1 MSHSTTS
8 DSPLQTTH
16 VAILGLGEVGRI
28 YGAALADAG
37 HRVTGF
43 DPYLHESP
51 AGVEVADTLEKAVE
65 DARIVVVLTAASAS
79 RSVAESAAAALA
91 PGAVYADFTS
101 SGPLEKRTLAD
112 VFQERTDVRLVDVA
126 ILGPVIQLGTATPLM
141 TAGPAGEAAAAL
153 MRPLGTPVE
162 VVVGGDLGDAM
173 AHKLLRSV
181 FMKGLASVVVE
192 AVGAGRGAGM
202 EEWVRGQIAGVL
214 AGDGQAVIDRF
225 LTGTAKH
232 AARRAVE
239 MRSTRAY
246 LADLGVP
253 AEMTE
258 ASMTALERM
267 ADDGHPS

>member
-1 MSHSTTS
+1 MSHSTIS
-8 DSPLQTTH
+8 DSPFQPAH

-28 YGAALADAG
+28 YGTALAEAG

-43 DPYLHESP
+43 DPYLQESP

-65 DARIVVVLTAASAS
+65 DAQIVVILTAASAS
-79 RSVAESAAAALA
+79 RSVAEAAAPVLA

-101 SGPLEKRTLAD
+101 SGPTEKRQLTS
-112 VFQERTDVRLVDVA
+112 VFEGREDVRLVDVA
-126 ILGPVIQLGTATPLM
+126 ILGPVIQLGTSTPLM
-141 TAGPAGEAAAAL
+141 AAGPAGETVAAL

-162 VVVGGDLGDAM
+162 VVGGDLGDAM

-202 EEWVRGQIAGVL
+202 EEWIRGQIAGVL

-232 AARRAVE
+232 AARRAAE
-239 MRSTRAY
+239 MRSTSAY
-246 LADLGVP
+246 LADLGVHG
-253 AEMTE
+253 EMTE

-267 ADDGHPS
+267 AGDGKPS

>member
-1 MSHSTTS
+1 MSHSTIS
-8 DSPLQTTH
+8 DSPLQSTR
-16 VAILGLGEVGRI
+16 VAILGLGEVGRV
-28 YGAALADAG
+28 YGTALAEAG

-43 DPYLHESP
+43 DPYLQEAP
-51 AGVEVADTLEKAVE
+51 AGVEVADTLEGAVA
-65 DARIVVVLTAASAS
+65 DAQLVVTLTAASAS
-79 RSVAESAAAALA
+79 RSVAETAVAALA
-91 PGAVYADFTS
+91 HDAVYADFTS
-101 SGPLEKRTLAD
+101 SGPTEKRALAT
-112 VFQERTDVRLVDVA
+112 VFEGRDDVRLADVA

-141 TAGPAGEAAAAL
+141 AAGPAGDAVAAL

-162 VVVGGDLGDAM
+162 VVGGDLGDAM

-181 FMKGLASVVVE
+181 FMKGLAAVVVE

-232 AARRAVE
+232 AARRAAE
-239 MRSTRAY
+239 MRSTSAY

-258 ASMTALERM
+258 SSMRALERM
-267 ADDGHPS
+267 AAGGSPS

>member
-8 DSPLQTTH
+8 DSPLQATH

-28 YGAALADAG
+28 YGAALAEAG

-65 DARIVVVLTAASAS
+65 GARIVVVLTAASAS
-79 RSVAESAAAALA
+79 RSVAESAAGALA
-91 PGAVYADFTS
+91 PDAVYADFTS
-101 SGPLEKRTLAD
+101 SGPLEKRELAT
-112 VFQERTDVRLVDVA
+112 VFEGREDVRLVDVA
-126 ILGPVIQLGTATPLM
+126 ILGPVISLGTATPLM
-141 TAGPAGEAAAAL
+141 AAGPAGEAVAEL
-153 MRPLGTPVE
+153 MRPLGASVE
-162 VVVGGDLGDAM
+162 VVGGDLGDAM

-232 AARRAVE
+232 AARRAAE
-239 MRSTRAY
+239 MRSTSAY
-246 LADLGVP
+246 LAGMGVP
-253 AEMTE
+253 AEMTD
-258 ASMTALERM
+258 ASMRALERM
-267 ADDGHPS
+267 ADDGSSS

>member
-1 MSHSTTS
+1 MSHSTSS
-8 DSPLQTTH
+8 DSPLQGAS

-28 YGAALADAG
+28 YGTALAEAG

-43 DPYLHESP
+43 DPYLSEAP
-51 AGVEVADTLEKAVE
+51 GGVEVADTLEEAV
-65 DARIVVVLTAASAS
+65 AGAQIVVVLTAASAS
-79 RSVAESAAAALA
+79 RSVAETAAAALA

-101 SGPLEKRTLAD
+101 SGPLEKRALAT
-112 VFQERTDVRLVDVA
+112 VFEGREDVRLVDVA
-126 ILGPVIQLGTATPLM
+126 ILGPVIQMGTATPLM
-141 TAGPAGEAAAAL
+141 AAGPAGDAVAAL

-162 VVVGGDLGDAM
+162 VVHGDLGDAM

-225 LTGTAKH
+225 LTGTSKH
-232 AARRAVE
+232 AARRAAE
-239 MRSTRAY
+239 MRSTGAY
-246 LADLGVP
+246 LAALGVP
-253 AEMTE
+253 AEMTD
-258 ASMTALERM
+258 ASMTAMERM
-267 ADDGHPS
+267 AADGSRS

>member
-1 MSHSTTS
+1 MSHSTIS
-8 DSPLQTTH
+8 DSPLQSAR

-28 YGAALADAG
+28 YGAALVDAG
-37 HRVTGF
+37 HQVTGF
-43 DPYLHESP
+43 DPYLDQAP
-51 AGVEVADTLEKAVE
+51 AGVEVADTLEGAVK
-65 DARIVVVLTAASAS
+65 DAQIVVTLTAASAS
-79 RSVAESAAAALA
+79 RSVAETAVGALA

-101 SGPLEKRTLAD
+101 SGPTEKRALIS
-112 VFQERTDVRLVDVA
+112 VFEAREDVRLVDVA

-141 TAGPAGEAAAAL
+141 AAGPAGEAVAAL

-162 VVVGGDLGDAM
+162 VVDGDLGDAM

-225 LTGTAKH
+225 LTGTTKH
-232 AARRAVE
+232 AARRAAE
-239 MRSTRAY
+239 MRSTGAY
-246 LADLGVP
+246 LADLGVH
-253 AEMTE
+253 AEMTD
-258 ASMTALERM
+258 ASMRAMERM
-267 ADDGHPS
+267 ADEGSRS